1 MFLTE
6 KQFKIFLL
14 VGAVILIVGLVLWWC
29 PASVIGGLEEKSSE
43 TGLSQDL
50 RDKLQGSLNSW
61 RILQITT
68 FQPLSNI
75 LLAVGVIVIVDSIVI
90 TAFPMIREACAHA
103 LKRSKIYWAKNNTD
117 DRRY

>member
-6 KQFKIFLL
+6 KQFIFFLL
-14 VGAVILIVGLVLWWC
+14 VGAVILIVGLALLWY
-29 PASVIGGLEEKSSE
+29 PASVIGRLKEKLSE
-43 TGLSQDL
+43 TDLSLDL

-75 LLAVGVIVIVDSIVI
+75 LLAVGVIVIVYSIAI
-90 TAFPMIREACAHA
+90 TTFPIIRGR
-103 LKRSKIYWAKNNTD
+103 L
-117 DRRY
+117 